1 MNDHPLTE
9 VDLWG
14 EPIAPPSRGAIADE
28 FLIPPFTVLNAREG
42 WWQDRKRQWIG
53 LGIKSEVGRGANVL
67 GLSEGCEEYRK
78 SSGDYNKAAPGSSAR
93 PACNYANRERGSG
106 SGSTIAGTSANRNGS
121 NAFAS
126 ALGKWMETDMGGS
139 RGNESGTSIF
149 DPVICELAYRWFCPA
164 GGYVLDPFAGGSVR
178 GIVAALLGRKY
189 VGVELRPEQIA
200 SNTAQADAICNGI
213 KPQWVEGDARDI
225 AKLTPRK
232 ADFILSCP
240 PYGDLERY
248 SDDKRDLSTM
258 YHGEF
263 LMAYRA
269 IIAETVKQLAENRFA
284 CFVVGDFR
292 DANGIYRNFVSNTID
307 AFQKAGA
314 MLYNEAILV
323 TAVGS
328 LPVRIGQ
335 QFTTS
340 RKLGKTHQNV
350 LIFIKGNPQVAADAI
365 TA

>member
-53 LGIKSEVGRGANVL
+53 LGIKSELGRGDCTPGGGAEGSARNGPVPQYAKTFAIGSKAAWDAERKAKALKSCRPHL
-67 GLSEGCEEYRK
+67 GRHPRPGRDPKEEYTG
-78 SSGDYNKAAPGSSAR
+78 GDAWTA
-93 PACNYANRERGSG
+93 SG
-106 SGSTIAGTSANRNGS
+106 SDT
-121 NAFAS
+121 
-126 ALGKWMETDMGGS
+126 
-139 RGNESGTSIF
+139 GTSIF

-200 SNTAQADAICNGI
+200 SNTAQSDAICNGI

-232 ADFILSCP
+232 ADFVLSCP

-328 LPVRIGQ
+328 LPVRIGN
-335 QFTTS
+335 QFTSS

-350 LIFIKGNPQVAADAI
+350 LVFIKGNPQVAADVISA
-365 TA
+365 